1 MRYRMTCFEASVFPA
16 PDSPEMMMDWF
27 IPRVFPWE
35 YSASGH
41 FMYLEKEER
50 RRGERETPASNE
62 IKRSVLL
69 RPTSKERFAN
79 NVLIA
84 VTARTSLKVYSSHVP
99 QGACFFAR
107 RCQLNV
113 WRRCLPKQAEGGTLT
128 AKEEAAQLR
137 GQQRDSCN
145 VTNSPPENVGA
156 AVSVRQGRERQC
168 PLGLQLFTLG
178 SVEGWLHFC
187 LSSLPYRKARSA
199 TEKTCGLASLFL
211 SAFGRVSLAVP
222 PRPLASPSSY
232 ETDVRGRGN
241 ACKCAVRHSSAPKEV
256 HTIVVPAS
264 RFLGKGLC
272 YARRVMT

>member
-1 MRYRMTCFEASVFPA
+1 MRYRMTCFETSVFPA

-84 VTARTSLKVYSSHVP
+84 VAARTSLKV
-99 QGACFFAR
+99 CFSVLFRAR

-113 WRRCLPKQAEGGTLT
+113 WRRGLPKQAEGGALT
-128 AKEEAAQLR
+128 AKEETAQLC

-145 VTNSPPENVGA
+145 VTNSPKTSARRCRSGKDESAIAHWGYTWKWV
-156 AVSVRQGRERQC
+156 
-168 PLGLQLFTLG
+168 
-178 SVEGWLHFC
+178 HFC
-187 LSSLPYRKARSA
+187 LYSLPYRKARSA

-241 ACKCAVRHSSAPKEV
+241 AWKCSVRHSSAPKEV
-256 HTIVVPAS
+256 HTIVVPGS
-264 RFLGKGLC
+264 RFLWKGFC
-272 YARRVMT
+272 YTRRVMT